1 MEKRAVLT
9 KKEQEE
15 LRRKKRSNRIL
26 ERSNKTNSILSQR
39 LEISDSPT
47 DGIMGTPVLSSPRE
61 KHILNLKE
69 DESTDYLNV
78 DLKLET
84 EVEEKEQKK
93 EKQEDEKENTPKK
106 QEQEDEGEKSYK
118 GILWESNEEKVPL
131 IIEEEEKKKIS
142 EKEEISPVAPLK
154 KNSILNLNFLKL
166 LTLFLI
172 SFLLSFDF
180 LKQEYKS
187 PFILFFLNEFT
198 FLTFHVMV
206 DQGNIF
212 KNQFAIL
219 FFIFKFLFEFF
230 VDFSFFI
237 IFYTTL
243 MEIKKFNF

>member
-1 MEKRAVLT
+1 MMEKRVLT

-69 DESTDYLNV
+69 DEPSSDYLNV

-84 EVEEKEQKK
+84 EMEEKE
-93 EKQEDEKENTPKK
+93 EIQETEKEIKKK
-106 QEQEDEGEKSYK
+106 QKQEDEGEKSYK

-131 IIEEEEKKKIS
+131 IIEEEVEKKKIS
-142 EKEEISPVAPLK
+142 EKEISPQHPK
-154 KNSILNLNFLKL
+154 ENSKLNLNLFKL

-172 SFLLSFDF
+172 SFLLSFDL

-187 PFILFFLNEFT
+187 PWMLFFLNELS
-198 FLTFHVMV
+198 FLTFNVLL
-206 DQGNIF
+206 DKNIF
-212 KNQFAIL
+212 KNQFSIL

-237 IFYTTL
+237 IFYTT
-243 MEIKKFNF
+243 MVEIKKFI